1 MEAKLIYKTESCK
14 AEFDIA
20 NLVARAYIDGS
31 GNCVADVIY
40 TFNNERVVKSFRGKS
55 PKWLALDAADFI
67 NENMLDSDIILC
79 LNELPAQTRNFA
91 ECAETFK
98 NAFVAEVDAIT
109 DAARSIRDEKLR
121 QKQRHDRIFS
131 PYAKARVEN
140 QKKLIFGESNE

>member
-20 NLVARAYIDGS
+20 NLVARAYLDGS

-40 TFNNERVVKSFRGKS
+40 TYNNKRVVKSFRNRNLKM
-55 PKWLALDAADFI
+55 LALDAADFI

-98 NAFVAEVDAIT
+98 NAFVGEVDAIT
-109 DAARSIRDEKLR
+109 DIARSIRDETTR
-121 QKQRHDRIFS
+121 QKELAQTRRS
-131 PYAKARVEN
+131 PFNEMKLEQ
-140 QKKLIFGESNE
+140 QKQMIFGGKQ

>member
-20 NLVARAYIDGS
+20 NLVARAYLDGS

-40 TFNNERVVKSFRGKS
+40 TYNNERVVKSFRGKN

-98 NAFVAEVDAIT
+98 NAFMSEIEAIT
-109 DAARSIRDEKLR
+109 DSARSIRDEENR
-121 QKQRHDRIFS
+121 QKQRAEARRS
-131 PYAKARVEN
+131 PFNEMKLER
-140 QKKLIFGESNE
+140 QKQMIFGGNND